1 MEGKII
7 KINLYAITFIRKQH
21 FKIMNRWHLILFNT
35 IFTLGVCHKNSF
47 PDDKIIYAVIHRNL
61 IILNDKKCNMDK
73 IKTFVLRYNYQSW
86 SLSTLTG
93 SCGNSS
99 FMNVTKLNTIY
110 QDSIEPNRNDFYETC
125 IATQILIYLR
135 WKLSDFIDIY

>member
-47 PDDKIIYAVIHRNL
+47 PGDKIIYAVIHRNL

-73 IKTFVLRYNYQSW
+73 IKTFALRYN
-86 SLSTLTG
+86 LSIMIFKHTRRKLW
-93 SCGNSS
+93 
-99 FMNVTKLNTIY
+99 KLNLY
-110 QDSIEPNRNDFYETC
+110 RMLL
-125 IATQILIYLR
+125 TQYDRTQLNPTEMISMRLVLQHKYLY
-135 WKLSDFIDIY
+135 I